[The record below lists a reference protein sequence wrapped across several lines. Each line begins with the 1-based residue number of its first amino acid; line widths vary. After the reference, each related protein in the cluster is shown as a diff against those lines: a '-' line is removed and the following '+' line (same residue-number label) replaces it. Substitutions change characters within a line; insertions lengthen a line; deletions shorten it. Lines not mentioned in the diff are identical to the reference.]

1 MMSRFVIET
10 HQLGRDFRH
19 TTAVNKV
26 QLQVESG
33 VIAGIIGPNGAG
45 KTTLLHLVAGLLEPT
60 RGRCSVLGHPARRL
74 PGALASQII
83 CVGDRNEPPGWY
95 SIGELMLLQNDASDR
110 FDMLFARQLLA
121 EREFSE
127 TSRWSAL
134 SKGHRRWVLATLAI
148 AARPQVLLMDEPAD
162 GLDPHAR
169 RSLYNHLRDFV
180 NDYNSTVLVCLTFW
194 AIFNESS
201 TT

>member
-83 CVGDRNEPPGWY
+83 CVGDRTHVASKRCVRSVRHVIRSTASCRTGVFRDIAMVGAQQGASPLGPGNT
-95 SIGELMLLQNDASDR
+95 GDCR
-110 FDMLFARQLLA
+110 
-121 EREFSE
+121 
-127 TSRWSAL
+127 
-134 SKGHRRWVLATLAI
+134 
-148 AARPQVLLMDEPAD
+148 
-162 GLDPHAR
+162 
-169 RSLYNHLRDFV
+169 
-180 NDYNSTVLVCLTFW
+180 
-194 AIFNESS
+194 S
-201 TT
+201 TTGVAHG